1 MITVVGLGTSS
12 KDDLSNKAIKCLE
25 EATHLVT
32 TASWHQVWSE
42 LPTCKL
48 EIWDNWS
55 LEKRLTTLKNCV
67 DNLVLAVAG
76 DPKLDELYLQDI
88 PELAVIGAS
97 SRIHS
102 LALPKEWQYVSKDK
116 LKGKT
121 EKSLLA
127 RIYPGDWSQV
137 KRNLDKELEVWYEDQ
152 GRVGHGE
159 VGKLDLTDGYILV
172 KTNLPERP
180 IDTLLKVMQRLRAP
194 DGCPWDKI
202 QTFTS
207 LKPYLVEEA
216 YELWDAIDSGVTEL
230 MIEELGDVLLQ
241 VIFHSE
247 IASEA
252 GLFDFEEVALSIAE
266 KLVHRHP
273 HVFGDV
279 KADTPEKVLVNWD
292 AIKKEEKGKE
302 DRLSILD
309 GVPKYLPG
317 LSKANK
323 VQKKAAKVGFDWSE
337 IGPVWDKVTE
347 ELQELKEAPSGP
359 RQEEELG
366 DLLFAIVNLARFLH
380 IDPEVAINKTI
391 AKFQKRFRYI
401 ENHAPKPLEEMT
413 LEEMD
418 VYWEAAKKEE

>member
-42 LPTCKL
+42 LTTCKA

-55 LEKRLTTLKNCV
+55 LEERLSALKNYA

-76 DPKLDELYLQDI
+76 DPKLDEFYLQDI
-88 PELAVIGAS
+88 PGLVVIGAS

-102 LALPKEWQYVSKDK
+102 LDLPKEWQYVSKDK
-116 LKGKT
+116 IKGKT
-121 EKSLLA
+121 EKSLLS
-127 RIYPGDWSQV
+127 RIYPGVWPQV
-137 KRNLDKELEVWYEDQ
+137 KRNLPKDLVVLYEDQ
-152 GRVGHGE
+152 GRVGQ
-159 VGKLDLTDGYILV
+159 GKVDDLELTDGYILI
-172 KTNLPERP
+172 KSNLPERP

-194 DGCPWDKI
+194 EGCPWDKI

-216 YELWDAIDSGVTEL
+216 YELWDAIDSGVTDL
-230 MIEELGDVLLQ
+230 MVEELGDVLLQ
-241 VIFHSE
+241 VVFHSE
-247 IASEA
+247 IASEE
-252 GLFDFEEVALSIAE
+252 GLFDFEEVALSIAK

-292 AIKKEEKGKE
+292 ALKKEEKGKE

-337 IGPVWDKVTE
+337 IDPVWDKVTE
-347 ELQELKEAPSGP
+347 ELQELKDAQGAHK
-359 RQEEELG
+359 EEELG

-391 AKFQKRFRYI
+391 AKFQRRFRYI
-401 ENHAPKPLEEMT
+401 EKQAPKPLEEMT

-418 VYWEAAKKEE
+418 VYWEEAKKEE